1 MNDNLNE
8 QSTIEQETTGGAQ
21 MPGFGG
27 RMHGRP
33 GFDGSEQ
40 PPTLDGSEQP
50 PTLDGRMHGRSSFG
64 GMQPQGGFGGMQP
77 QGNMWG
83 NESFAGED
91 MLSSNN
97 FASQNSGAPGELS
110 GIVDTSSADISV
122 NIGEQNN
129 FGNFAQGGMMFVNQG
144 GQGMQF
150 NQPQQN
156 NRMQAR

>member
-1 MNDNLNE
+1 MNENLNN
-8 QSTIEQETTGGAQ
+8 QSTLEQETTN
-21 MPGFGG
+21 
-27 RMHGRP
+27 
-33 GFDGSEQ
+33 GSEQ
-40 PPTLDGSEQP
+40 PTFDGQQP
-50 PTLDGRMHGRSSFG
+50 PMFG
-64 GMQPQGGFGGMQP
+64 GMQQQGGFGGGMQP

-83 NESFAGED
+83 NERFAGED
-91 MLSSNN
+91 IFSSNN
-97 FASQNSGAPGELS
+97 FASQNFGAPGDLS
-110 GIVDTSSADISV
+110 GIVDDTASADISV

>member
-8 QSTIEQETTGGAQ
+8 QSTIEQETTGGSQ
-21 MPGFGG
+21 MPGFGV
-27 RMHGRP
+27 
-33 GFDGSEQ
+33 
-40 PPTLDGSEQP
+40 
-50 PTLDGRMHGRSSFG
+50 RMHGRS
-64 GMQPQGGFGGMQP
+64 GFGGMQP

-97 FASQNSGAPGELS
+97 FASQNFGAPGDLS
-110 GIVDTSSADISV
+110 GIVDTTTSADISV

-129 FGNFAQGGMMFVNQG
+129 FGNFPQGGVTFG
-144 GQGMQF
+144 KTDGQGMNF
-150 NQPQQN
+150 RPS

>member
-33 GFDGSEQ
+33 
-40 PPTLDGSEQP
+40 
-50 PTLDGRMHGRSSFG
+50 
-64 GMQPQGGFGGMQP
+64 GFGGMQP